1 MRWTRKKPSGGGDG
15 RSGAANAL
23 AGAMKWT
30 MTMIT
35 IGHADAAAIDSGR
48 YPAAPG
54 GGVPLPALM

>member
-1 MRWTRKKPSGGGDG
+1 
-15 RSGAANAL
+15 
-23 AGAMKWT
+23 

-35 IGHADAAAIDSGR
+35 IGHADAAANSGR